1 MNPETYQKRLIGLLE
16 GSVANFN
23 TQLPAVESS
32 LFTLVINLLK
42 ELQVDAKGKIIN
54 NTSNL
59 SKLARIKVQLEK
71 SVLSDKWVNSVKGL
85 LRAFKSVEALQN
97 EYYATLDPEFRQ
109 TTLLRTITSGA
120 IDATLQSLTESGIQ
134 SQVIS
139 KVNDVLKQNIISQA
153 SYSSLVES
161 MQLYLKSTADKMGLL
176 SRYASQ
182 FVTDALNQYSA
193 SYTQTVAQDL
203 GFKWFMY
210 TGSLL
215 TTSRPWCE
223 HMVKKKY
230 IHESEFPEVLKG
242 HFDDA
247 DVELNEKTKLPQ
259 GMMPDT
265 TVENLPIK
273 RGGYNCGHQLTPVH
287 ESVVPDNIKKRLE
300 TAKPFVLQKPLRE
313 LGRLNHLNEFPPI
326 TIVSQSDLE
335 SLAKLKYELG
345 VIINL
350 AGGIPKGVEY
360 SYSITNNHNTVI
372 VKSSNNDFKVNRV
385 IDFNDKS
392 IYNSFMEVYVANEK
406 TGLKLLINQI
416 LQAKELGF
424 KKLLVT
430 AGQSPTMNGYMTWGK
445 YGYTM
450 KRYDQED
457 FDRLMQIHK
466 RPENNLFELLS
477 TKEGEGFWNKH
488 GWQWS
493 GEFDLSDE
501 SINIKNLKTYMA
513 RKGYGDPF

>member
-1 MNPETYQKRLIGLLE
+1 M
-16 GSVANFN
+16 
-23 TQLPAVESS
+23 
-32 LFTLVINLLK
+32 
-42 ELQVDAKGKIIN
+42 
-54 NTSNL
+54 
-59 SKLARIKVQLEK
+59 
-71 SVLSDKWVNSVKGL
+71 
-85 LRAFKSVEALQN
+85 
-97 EYYATLDPEFRQ
+97 
-109 TTLLRTITSGA
+109 
-120 IDATLQSLTESGIQ
+120 
-134 SQVIS
+134 
-139 KVNDVLKQNIISQA
+139 
-153 SYSSLVES
+153 
-161 MQLYLKSTADKMGLL
+161 
-176 SRYASQ
+176 
-182 FVTDALNQYSA
+182 
-193 SYTQTVAQDL
+193 
-203 GFKWFMY
+203 
-210 TGSLL
+210 
-215 TTSRPWCE
+215 
-223 HMVKKKY
+223 
-230 IHESEFPEVLKG
+230 
-242 HFDDA
+242 
-247 DVELNEKTKLPQ
+247 
-259 GMMPDT
+259 
-265 TVENLPIK
+265 
-273 RGGYNCGHQLTPVH
+273 
-287 ESVVPDNIKKRLE
+287 
-300 TAKPFVLQKPLRE
+300 
-313 LGRLNHLNEFPPI
+313 
-326 TIVSQSDLE
+326 
-335 SLAKLKYELG
+335 AKLKYELG